1 MLLLSSKIVEEDSC
15 MGNDDINNAINPNN
29 GENFNNKSNTFNLVI
44 GLATLLIAILGAT
57 FAYFSATAR
66 SKENDVTVKSA
77 YVSITYDGG
86 TEIKASNLIPATQQ
100 VALKKYQKAATEYN
114 ADTDGEMDTDY
125 DVYRNDVNRR
135 CVDAKGKEVCY
146 VYQFSVISDG
156 AEGEDTEILASIKVN
171 NNSFTNLS
179 YVLYE
184 VDLKTDPED
193 SNKTLKDKFGI
204 GIVDTEKGGYHL
216 ASKFTT
222 MDNNPDNVDF
232 TGVGFNKFEQPE
244 DIKGDNEDITGT
256 LNPVA
261 CLSGLSSDFAEKPK
275 DDTSRCDTLKIKNKI
290 KHTFQLVIWLEET
303 GEIQDEQG
311 KTFEGTVSIEVSGG
325 VDTGEYENGKITG
338 KE

>member
-1 MLLLSSKIVEEDSC
+1 
-15 MGNDDINNAINPNN
+15 MGNDNINENAINPNN

-77 YVSITYDGG
+77 YVSISYDGG

-114 ADTDGEMDTDY
+114 ESVDGDMVTDY
-125 DVYRNDVNRR
+125 DVYKNDVNRR

-146 VYQFSVISDG
+146 VYQFSVLSDG

-171 NNSFTNLS
+171 NNNFTNLS

-184 VDLKTDPED
+184 VDLKADPDD
-193 SNKTLKDKFGI
+193 STKTLKDKFGI
-204 GIVDTEKGGYHL
+204 GIVDTENGGGYHL

-222 MDNNPDNVDF
+222 MDTNPDNVDF

-244 DIKGDNEDITGT
+244 DIKGDNEEITGT

-261 CLSGLSSDFAEKPK
+261 CLAGFSADYADKAV
-275 DDTSRCDTLKIKNKI
+275 DDTSRCATLKIKNKV

-303 GEIQDEQG
+303 GEVQDEQG

-325 VDTGEYENGKITG
+325 IDTGEYEDGKITG
-338 KE
+338 NE

>member
-1 MLLLSSKIVEEDSC
+1 
-15 MGNDDINNAINPNN
+15 
-29 GENFNNKSNTFNLVI
+29 
-44 GLATLLIAILGAT
+44 
-57 FAYFSATAR
+57 
-66 SKENDVTVKSA
+66 
-77 YVSITYDGG
+77 
-86 TEIKASNLIPATQQ
+86 
-100 VALKKYQKAATEYN
+100 
-114 ADTDGEMDTDY
+114 
-125 DVYRNDVNRR
+125 
-135 CVDAKGKEVCY
+135 
-146 VYQFSVISDG
+146 
-156 AEGEDTEILASIKVN
+156 
-171 NNSFTNLS
+171 
-179 YVLYE
+179 
-184 VDLKTDPED
+184 
-193 SNKTLKDKFGI
+193 
-204 GIVDTEKGGYHL
+204 
-216 ASKFTT
+216 

>member
-15 MGNDDINNAINPNN
+15 MENDDINNAINPNN

-222 MDNNPDNVDF
+222 MDTNPDNVDF

-244 DIKGDNEDITGT
+244 DIKGDNDEITGT

-261 CLSGLSSDFAEKPK
+261 CLAGLSSDFAEKPK

-311 KTFEGTVSIEVSGG
+311 RTFEGTVSIEVSGG

>member
-1 MLLLSSKIVEEDSC
+1 
-15 MGNDDINNAINPNN
+15 
-29 GENFNNKSNTFNLVI
+29 
-44 GLATLLIAILGAT
+44 
-57 FAYFSATAR
+57 
-66 SKENDVTVKSA
+66 
-77 YVSITYDGG
+77 
-86 TEIKASNLIPATQQ
+86 
-100 VALKKYQKAATEYN
+100 
-114 ADTDGEMDTDY
+114 MDTDY
-125 DVYRNDVNRR
+125 DVYRIDVNRR

-156 AEGEDTEILASIKVN
+156 AEGEKTPILASIKVN

-184 VDLKTDPED
+184 VDLKVDPND
-193 SNKTLKDKFGI
+193 SSKTLKDKFGI
-204 GIVDTEKGGYHL
+204 GIVDTENDNGYHL
-216 ASKFTT
+216 VSKFTT
-222 MDNNPDNVDF
+222 MDTNPDNTDF

-244 DIKGDNEDITGT
+244 DIKGDNGEITGT

-261 CLSGLSSDFAEKPK
+261 CLSGLSSDFESKAK
-275 DDTSRCDTLKIKNKI
+275 DDTSRCDTLEVTNKK

>member
-15 MGNDDINNAINPNN
+15 MENDDINNAINPNN

-222 MDNNPDNVDF
+222 MDTNPDNVDF

-244 DIKGDNEDITGT
+244 DIKGENEEITGT

-261 CLSGLSSDFAEKPK
+261 CLAGLSSDFAEKPK